1 MKKYLPYLAGVTMSL
16 IFGFSFIFSKA
27 ALEML
32 STFELLFLRFTTA
45 TITMSILILL
55 GVVKVNLKGKNI
67 KPLILV
73 AFWQPIIYF
82 IMETKGLQYTTSSE
96 AGVMMAFIPVLVAIL
111 AAFLLDE
118 KPTKLQWI
126 FIAVS
131 VIGVITIVLGGGN
144 LETKG
149 QLKGIIFLLSAVFSA
164 SMFNIYSRRA
174 SQNFTPYETT
184 YSMMILGMI
193 VFGILYLI
201 QGLINGDINILS
213 KINTQVSISI
223 FYLGVLSSVFAFL
236 LVNYSLS
243 KLPASQSSVFANLTT
258 VVSVIAGITI
268 RGESFETYKL
278 IGAVMIIVGVW
289 GTNYFGILNKNRA

>member
-1 MKKYLPYLAGVTMSL
+1 MKKYLPYFAGVTMSL

-27 ALEML
+27 ALETL

-45 TITMSILILL
+45 TITMSLLILF
-55 GVVKVNLKGKNI
+55 GVVKVNLKDKNL

-73 AFWQPIIYF
+73 ALWQPIIYF

-118 KPTKLQWI
+118 KPSKLQWI
-126 FIAVS
+126 FIVIS
-131 VIGVITIVLGGGN
+131 VAGVLTIVLGGGN
-144 LETKG
+144 LEAGG

-184 YSMMILGMI
+184 YFMMILGMI
-193 VFGILYLI
+193 VFGTLYLI
-201 QGLINGDINILS
+201 QGIMAGNINILS

-268 RGESFETYKL
+268 RGESFESYKL
-278 IGAVMIIVGVW
+278 IGAVMIIIGVW

>member
-1 MKKYLPYLAGVTMSL
+1 MRKYLPYLAGVTMAF

-27 ALEML
+27 ALETL

-55 GVVKVNLKGKNI
+55 GIVKVNLKGKNL

-118 KPTKLQWI
+118 KPSKLQWV
-126 FIAVS
+126 FIAIS
-131 VIGVITIVLGGGN
+131 VIGVISIVLGGGN
-144 LETKG
+144 FETKG
-149 QLKGIIFLLSAVFSA
+149 QLKGIMFLLSAVFSA
-164 SMFNIYSRRA
+164 AMFNIYSRKA
-174 SQNFTPYETT
+174 SQDFTPYETT
-184 YSMMILGMI
+184 YSMMILGM
-193 VFGILYLI
+193 VTFGLLYLI
-201 QGLINGDINILS
+201 QGSLIGDLNIIS
-213 KINTQVSISI
+213 KISSKVVVSI

-258 VVSVIAGITI
+258 VVSVVAGITI
-268 RGESFETYKL
+268 RGESFELYKL
-278 IGAVMIIVGVW
+278 VGAVMIVVGVW
-289 GTNYFGILNKNRA
+289 GTNYFGLKANKN

>member
-16 IFGFSFIFSKA
+16 IFGFSFLFSKA
-27 ALEML
+27 ALETL
-32 STFELLFLRFTTA
+32 STFELLFFRFTTA
-45 TITMSILILL
+45 TITMTILILL
-55 GVVKVNLKGKNI
+55 GIIKVNLKGKNL

-118 KPTKLQWI
+118 KPSKIQWI
-126 FIAVS
+126 FIAIS
-131 VIGVITIVLGGGN
+131 VIGVISIVLGGGN

-164 SMFNIYSRRA
+164 AMFNIYSRKA

-193 VFGILYLI
+193 TFGLLYLI
-201 QGLINGDINILS
+201 QGILIGDLNIITKISS
-213 KINTQVSISI
+213 KVVVSI

-258 VVSVIAGITI
+258 VVSVVAGITI
-268 RGESFETYKL
+268 RGESFELYKL
-278 IGAVMIIVGVW
+278 IGAIMIIVGVW
-289 GTNYFGILNKNRA
+289 GTNYFGLKTNKN

>member
-27 ALEML
+27 ALETL

-45 TITMSILILL
+45 TITMSLLILF
-55 GVVKVNLKGKNI
+55 GIVKVNLKGKNL

-73 AFWQPIIYF
+73 ALWQPIIYF

-118 KPTKLQWI
+118 KPSKLQWI
-126 FIAVS
+126 FIVIS
-131 VIGVITIVLGGGN
+131 VIGVLTIVLGGGN
-144 LETKG
+144 LEAKA

-164 SMFNIYSRRA
+164 AMFNIYSRRA

-184 YSMMILGMI
+184 YFMMILGMI
-193 VFGILYLI
+193 VFGTLYFI
-201 QGLINGDINILS
+201 QGIISNDISILS
-213 KINTQVSISI
+213 KINTQVLISI

-278 IGAVMIIVGVW
+278 IGAVMIIIGVW

>member
-16 IFGFSFIFSKA
+16 IFGFSFLFSKA
-27 ALEML
+27 ALETL
-32 STFELLFLRFTTA
+32 STFELLFFRFTTA
-45 TITMSILILL
+45 TITMTILILL
-55 GVVKVNLKGKNI
+55 GIIKVNLKDKNL

-118 KPTKLQWI
+118 KPSKIQWI
-126 FIAVS
+126 FIAIS
-131 VIGVITIVLGGGN
+131 VIGVISIVLGGGN

-164 SMFNIYSRRA
+164 AMFNIYSRKA

-193 VFGILYLI
+193 TFGLLYLI
-201 QGLINGDINILS
+201 QGILTGDLNIITKISS
-213 KINTQVSISI
+213 KVVVSI

-258 VVSVIAGITI
+258 VVSVVAGITI
-268 RGESFETYKL
+268 RGESFELYKL
-278 IGAVMIIVGVW
+278 IGAIMIIVGVW
-289 GTNYFGILNKNRA
+289 GTNYFGLKTNKN

>member
-1 MKKYLPYLAGVTMSL
+1 MKKYLPYLAGVTMAF

-27 ALEML
+27 ALETL

-55 GVVKVNLKGKNI
+55 GVVKVNLKGKNL

-118 KPTKLQWI
+118 KPSKLQWV
-126 FIAVS
+126 FIAIS
-131 VIGVITIVLGGGN
+131 VIGVISIVLGGGN

-149 QLKGIIFLLSAVFSA
+149 QLKGIMFLLSAVFSA
-164 SMFNIYSRRA
+164 AMFNIYSRKA
-174 SQNFTPYETT
+174 SQDFTPYETT
-184 YSMMILGMI
+184 YSMMILGM
-193 VFGILYLI
+193 VTFGLLYLI
-201 QGLINGDINILS
+201 QGSLIGDLNIIS
-213 KINTQVSISI
+213 KISSKVVVSI

-258 VVSVIAGITI
+258 VVSVVAGITI
-268 RGESFETYKL
+268 RGESFELYKL
-278 IGAVMIIVGVW
+278 VGAIMIVVGVW
-289 GTNYFGILNKNRA
+289 GTNYFGLKANKN

>member
-1 MKKYLPYLAGVTMSL
+1 MKKYLPYLAGVTMAF

-27 ALEML
+27 ALETL

-55 GVVKVNLKGKNI
+55 GIVKVNLKGKNL

-118 KPTKLQWI
+118 KPSKLQWV
-126 FIAVS
+126 FIAIS
-131 VIGVITIVLGGGN
+131 VIGVISIVLGGGN

-149 QLKGIIFLLSAVFSA
+149 QLKGIMFLLSAVFSA
-164 SMFNIYSRRA
+164 AMFNIYSRKA
-174 SQNFTPYETT
+174 SQDFTPYETT
-184 YSMMILGMI
+184 YSMMILGM
-193 VFGILYLI
+193 VTFGLLYLI
-201 QGLINGDINILS
+201 QGSLTGDLNIIS
-213 KINTQVSISI
+213 KISSKVVVSI

-258 VVSVIAGITI
+258 VVSVVAGITI
-268 RGESFETYKL
+268 RGESFELYKL
-278 IGAVMIIVGVW
+278 VGAVMIVVGVW
-289 GTNYFGILNKNRA
+289 GTNYFGLKANKN

>member
-1 MKKYLPYLAGVTMSL
+1 MKKYLPYFAGVTMSL

-27 ALEML
+27 ALETL

-45 TITMSILILL
+45 TITMSLLILF
-55 GVVKVNLKGKNI
+55 GVVKVNLKDKNL

-73 AFWQPIIYF
+73 ALWQPIIYF

-96 AGVMMAFIPVLVAIL
+96 AGVMMAFIPVLVAVL

-118 KPTKLQWI
+118 KPSKLQWL
-126 FIAVS
+126 FIVIS
-131 VIGVITIVLGGGN
+131 VAGVLTIVLGGGN
-144 LETKG
+144 LEAGG

-184 YSMMILGMI
+184 YFMMILGMI

-201 QGLINGDINILS
+201 QGIMAGNINILS

-268 RGESFETYKL
+268 RGESFESYKL
-278 IGAVMIIVGVW
+278 IGAVMIIIGVW

>member
-1 MKKYLPYLAGVTMSL
+1 MKKYLPYLAGVTMAF

-27 ALEML
+27 ALETL

-55 GVVKVNLKGKNI
+55 GVVKVNLKGKNL

-118 KPTKLQWI
+118 KPSKLQWV
-126 FIAVS
+126 FIAIS
-131 VIGVITIVLGGGN
+131 VIGVISIVLGGGN

-149 QLKGIIFLLSAVFSA
+149 QLKGIMFLLSAVFSA
-164 SMFNIYSRRA
+164 AMFNIYSRKA

-184 YSMMILGMI
+184 YSMMILGM
-193 VFGILYLI
+193 VTFGLLYLI
-201 QGLINGDINILS
+201 QGSLIGDLNIIS
-213 KINTQVSISI
+213 KISSKVVVSI

-258 VVSVIAGITI
+258 VVSVVAGITI
-268 RGESFETYKL
+268 RGESFELYKL
-278 IGAVMIIVGVW
+278 VGAVMIVVGVW
-289 GTNYFGILNKNRA
+289 GTNYFGLKANKN